1 MMQCLSCRADNKML
15 LMDVL
20 RDQSMKEPAI
30 EHQIYMCSVCRH
42 TTRRV
47 GFKRIKMPITHL
59 PAIPIPIEKFWKE
72 RGAVPRT
79 WANAVE
85 KLRKKQIELKE
96 RAAAEKI
103 VGRAKAVETVRRKQ
117 AALAEQAAVASDLK
131 LAEHRTGT

>member
-42 TTRRV
+42 VARRV

-59 PAIPIPIEKFWKE
+59 PVIPIPIEKLWKE
-72 RGAVPRT
+72 RGAAPRT
-79 WANAVE
+79 WANAVQ

-96 RAAAEKI
+96 RGGSREDCCS
-103 VGRAKAVETVRRKQ
+103 G
-117 AALAEQAAVASDLK
+117 
-131 LAEHRTGT
+131 

>member
-1 MMQCLSCRADNKML
+1 MQCLSCRADNKML

-20 RDQSMKEPAI
+20 RDQSMKEPTI
-30 EHQIYMCSVCRH
+30 EHQMYMCSVCRH

-47 GFKRIKMPITHL
+47 GFKRSKVPITHL
-59 PAIPIPIEKFWKE
+59 PAIPIPIEKLWKE

-96 RAAAEKI
+96 RAADCWPDE
-103 VGRAKAVETVRRKQ
+103 GCRDGSQ
-117 AALAEQAAVASDLK
+117 
-131 LAEHRTGT
+131 